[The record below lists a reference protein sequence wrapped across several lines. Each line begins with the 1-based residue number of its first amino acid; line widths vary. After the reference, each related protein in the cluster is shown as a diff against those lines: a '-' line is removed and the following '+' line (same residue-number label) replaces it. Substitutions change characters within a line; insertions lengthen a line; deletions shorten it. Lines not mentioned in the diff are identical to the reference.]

1 MRITLKDIAKELN
14 ISVNTVSKALN
25 NKSKVSKELSKKIKE
40 TAERLGYEKNVLASS
55 LSKNPIKIGVLIVG
69 FDENYYQYTIKGLKQ
84 AENDLRDNKVS
95 LDIKVVGIDNDTEK
109 KSIEIINGFIKKGV
123 SGIIFNDYNFEG
135 LGKIIEFLNEKQIFT
150 ALLNYDIEGVKRS
163 FSMTNDYNAATALA
177 CDILKLGMKENKSV
191 IIYSQSVACGKKF
204 RSTFIENAIRNKI
217 NDVTMVFSDTELID
231 VLKNKNVGGMYV
243 SMASYLGVCSYI
255 EKNYSEDD
263 KPCLVVSDIYEK
275 SAKYFENNVINATIY
290 QEPEK
295 QAYESAV
302 TIKKNFLMTISSFYI
317 FFIFFIFTP

>member
-135 LGKIIEFLNEKQIFT
+135 LGKNRGNPSFCVNLKFGSKMII
-150 ALLNYDIEGVKRS
+150 
-163 FSMTNDYNAATALA
+163 
-177 CDILKLGMKENKSV
+177 
-191 IIYSQSVACGKKF
+191 
-204 RSTFIENAIRNKI
+204 
-217 NDVTMVFSDTELID
+217 
-231 VLKNKNVGGMYV
+231 
-243 SMASYLGVCSYI
+243 
-255 EKNYSEDD
+255 
-263 KPCLVVSDIYEK
+263 
-275 SAKYFENNVINATIY
+275 
-290 QEPEK
+290 
-295 QAYESAV
+295 
-302 TIKKNFLMTISSFYI
+302 
-317 FFIFFIFTP
+317 

>member
-231 VLKNKNVGGMYV
+231 VLKNKNVGGIYV
-243 SMASYLGVCSYI
+243 LMASYLGVCSYI
-255 EKNYSEDD
+255 EKNYSE
-263 KPCLVVSDIYEK
+263 
-275 SAKYFENNVINATIY
+275 F
-290 QEPEK
+290 
-295 QAYESAV
+295 
-302 TIKKNFLMTISSFYI
+302 
-317 FFIFFIFTP
+317 